1 MFKKGDKIVT
11 NMKGTVVYGTIKRNV
26 YDDLYVV
33 ILNIPYIL
41 DNVTSISYILKDSKE
56 MSIQNKIL
64 TKIEECYG

>member
-41 DNVTSISYILKDSKE
+41 NNVTAISYILKDSKE

>member
-26 YDDLYVV
+26 YDDLCVV

-41 DNVTSISYILKDSKE
+41 DNVTAISYILKDSKE

>member
-26 YDDLYVV
+26 YDDLNIV
-33 ILNIPYIL
+33 ILNTPYIL
-41 DNVTSISYILKDSKE
+41 GNVTEVSYILKDSKE

>member
-41 DNVTSISYILKDSKE
+41 DNVTAISYILKDSKE

-64 TKIEECYG
+64 TKIEECYV

>member
-26 YDDLYVV
+26 YDDLYIV

-41 DNVTSISYILKDSKE
+41 GNVTAVSYILKDSKE

>member
-1 MFKKGDKIVT
+1 MFKVGDKIVT

-41 DNVTSISYILKDSKE
+41 DNVTAISYILKDSKE

>member
-41 DNVTSISYILKDSKE
+41 DNVTAISYILRDSKE

-64 TKIEECYG
+64 TKIEECYV

>member
-41 DNVTSISYILKDSKE
+41 DNVTAISYILTDSKE